1 MIVRT
6 PKDLGQLIRA
16 RRRELGLDQ
25 RTLAAR
31 VGVSRLWVIEFE
43 QGKPRAEIGLVLRT
57 LLALDLHLDVRVE
70 ADQATRSTPVRPAA
84 TRASAARPRAIDIDA
99 IVDAA
104 RKKTR

>member
-57 LLALDLHLDVRVE
+57 LLALDLHLDVTVE
-70 ADQATRSTPVRPAA
+70 AEHATRSPLVRPAT
-84 TRASAARPRAIDIDA
+84 TRASAARPHAIDIDA